1 MLSCLPRLF
10 TPLPRSPE
18 ISPSILFHFLTT
30 GVPQIATLG
39 KSRSV
44 DLISHPISVGSEA
57 IKMATPTSSSY
68 PDLSP
73 SVIADP
79 DLYCTLSTC
88 PLSLATVEY
97 RPSLAGNAL
106 YLALFGLFLAAQL
119 FFGIRHRTWGFLVG
133 MIGGNVLEVVGYAGR
148 IQMYHDPFS
157 DDAFR
162 LYLVNLTLGPAFL
175 AASIY
180 LSLSRI
186 IPIYSSSLSR
196 FKPRTY
202 TVLFITCDIISLLL
216 QAAGGGIASASE
228 EDDTVQMGIDI
239 MIAGVAWQVVSLG
252 AFGILCAEFAWK
264 VKRASEEELSHKPDF
279 VSLRRTRQFR
289 LFLCALAIATLVV
302 FVRSVFRCVELR
314 QGFDGELANDEV
326 TFMVLEGAMIV
337 IAVALLTIWHPG
349 RVFKGS
355 WQDAAWSLRGKK
367 SNKQEIVPTDGE
379 KGQESGS
386 GGGSGSGSET
396 ILATN

>member
-1 MLSCLPRLF
+1 MLLHLPSLCFGRLSTFFSESLFLDPISSLSSCINELMRSRAVSIHAQEEACRKGHNYPFLLLLSPSVLSCLPRLF

-162 LYLVNLTLGPAFL
+162 LCVL
-175 AASIY
+175 
-180 LSLSRI
+180 
-186 IPIYSSSLSR
+186 SSLPTLQHPSAGA
-196 FKPRTY
+196 
-202 TVLFITCDIISLLL
+202 TV
-216 QAAGGGIASASE
+216 
-228 EDDTVQMGIDI
+228 
-239 MIAGVAWQVVSLG
+239 
-252 AFGILCAEFAWK
+252 
-264 VKRASEEELSHKPDF
+264 
-279 VSLRRTRQFR
+279 
-289 LFLCALAIATLVV
+289 
-302 FVRSVFRCVELR
+302 
-314 QGFDGELANDEV
+314 
-326 TFMVLEGAMIV
+326 
-337 IAVALLTIWHPG
+337 AVH
-349 RVFKGS
+349 
-355 WQDAAWSLRGKK
+355 
-367 SNKQEIVPTDGE
+367 
-379 KGQESGS
+379 
-386 GGGSGSGSET
+386 
-396 ILATN
+396 

>member
-1 MLSCLPRLF
+1 
-10 TPLPRSPE
+10 
-18 ISPSILFHFLTT
+18 
-30 GVPQIATLG
+30 
-39 KSRSV
+39 
-44 DLISHPISVGSEA
+44 
-57 IKMATPTSSSY
+57 
-68 PDLSP
+68 
-73 SVIADP
+73 
-79 DLYCTLSTC
+79 
-88 PLSLATVEY
+88 
-97 RPSLAGNAL
+97 
-106 YLALFGLFLAAQL
+106 
-119 FFGIRHRTWGFLVG
+119 
-133 MIGGNVLEVVGYAGR
+133 
-148 IQMYHDPFS
+148 
-157 DDAFR
+157 
-162 LYLVNLTLGPAFL
+162 
-175 AASIY
+175 
-180 LSLSRI
+180 
-186 IPIYSSSLSR
+186 
-196 FKPRTY
+196 
-202 TVLFITCDIISLLL
+202 
-216 QAAGGGIASASE
+216 
-228 EDDTVQMGIDI
+228 

-379 KGQESGS
+379 KGQESGG